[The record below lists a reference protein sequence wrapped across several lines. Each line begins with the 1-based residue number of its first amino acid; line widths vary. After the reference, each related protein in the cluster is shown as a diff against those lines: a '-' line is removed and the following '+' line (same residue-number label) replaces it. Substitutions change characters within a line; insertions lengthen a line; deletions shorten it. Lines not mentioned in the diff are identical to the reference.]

1 MDPTKSDLLGQ
12 IRAADGDPDHRIAAA
27 TAVLQSALRARVNV
41 ELVASILDLRADA
54 HMGALTG
61 RRDQHVAAALDDCRR
76 ALELTP
82 AADHQARVGRMLRV
96 AAVIGEQV
104 DGDPRGRAR
113 SAERILREVIGLLDE
128 TSDPETLARARTNLA
143 LALQIQARD
152 GDTEL
157 LCEGRELYEAA
168 LLYRSPERN
177 PENWAYSVI
186 NLGVV
191 LGRRP
196 GVPSARDVHQAPYRR
211 GRSHQ
216 S

>member
-12 IRAADGDPDHRIAAA
+12 ISAADGDPDQRIAAA
-27 TAVLQSALRARVNV
+27 TAVLQSALRAGVNV

-82 AADHQARVGRMLRV
+82 ADHQARVGRMLRV

-128 TSDPETLARARTNLA
+128 TSDPETLALARTNLA

-157 LCEGRELYEAA
+157 LREGRELCEAA